1 MVISPLD
8 LSFISLISILP
19 SFLPAFLMF
28 PLLWFY
34 DTPLV
39 HTCQGILDFLS
50 AAIAS
55 QLCYNSIR
63 FLRPLRS
70 IPWRSF

>member
-28 PLLWFY
+28 PLLCLY

-39 HTCQGILDFLS
+39 YTCQGILEIFYL
-50 AAIAS
+50 
-55 QLCYNSIR
+55 QIR
-63 FLRPLRS
+63 FTIML
-70 IPWRSF
+70 